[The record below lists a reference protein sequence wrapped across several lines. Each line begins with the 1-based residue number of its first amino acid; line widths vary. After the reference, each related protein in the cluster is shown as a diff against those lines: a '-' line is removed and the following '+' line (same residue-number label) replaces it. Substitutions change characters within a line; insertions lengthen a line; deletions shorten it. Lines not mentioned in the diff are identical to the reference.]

1 MNRSSQLVSGQ
12 FEKHLYLLDGS
23 NIACF
28 YGKKNADHTLIITAV
43 TSILEHD
50 KKAEIFVV
58 VDATLRHQVRD
69 KQGFEEML
77 SRSFIHQAPAGTTA
91 DYFIKNI
98 AESFGSRIKVIIV
111 SNDLYRKLGMEGFF
125 RVKFMFYN
133 IAERTGVIFYPD
145 FAELNQ
151 AWD

>member
-1 MNRSSQLVSGQ
+1 MNRYSQLVSGH
-12 FEKHLYLLDGS
+12 FEKNLYILDGS

-28 YGKKNADHTLIITAV
+28 YGWENANHTLIITAV

-58 VDATLRHQVRD
+58 VDATLRHQVKD

-77 SRSFIHQAPAGTTA
+77 SGPFIHQAPAGTTA

-98 AESFGSRIKVIIV
+98 AESFGSGIKVIIV

-133 IAERTGVIFYPD
+133 IAERTGLIFYPD